1 MSVSLLYK
9 DKVFEWNKNT
19 VKQDCFDDYKLESLL
34 NIMSKGDK
42 QIYDCCTK
50 VMLNSLLTSDEI
62 YYRQEVM
69 KDCINNQKLIQEI
82 YDIAESAI
90 NDIILNSRYILIN
103 DFPSVVLNNSIDKLR
118 DFLHKYILMKDK
130 LSEKQKRFHSR
141 GFIDF
146 IKELQ
151 EKFNPTFI
159 KMVDNVAKSLEKT
172 DNIIMDASLG
182 VGYRATNYTLCG
194 SKGFSLATI
203 NNVLS
208 YKVTINSTDTQ
219 SIGKLLDL
227 KQKGLEETAD
237 ILACVVDTMN
247 DSFLELQK
255 ELAFYCG
262 CINLYQNLQ
271 SIGCNVIFPVV
282 FKPSERKLRFT
293 ELYDIGLA
301 LSQQKK
307 VVGNS
312 INLDQCDLIILTGAN
327 QGGKSTF
334 LRSVG
339 IAQIMFQAG
348 MFVGAEEYESSICND
363 MYTHFRKD
371 EDANMNSG
379 KLDDELKRFS
389 NIVDMLHDNTMLMCN
404 ESFSSTNEKEGT
416 EIALPIIDALIESN
430 VKVFIVTHFYS
441 IPKYYQNK
449 KEGNNIVILQPERK
463 EDTSR
468 SFKMVETKLSETS
481 YALDLYNQLFPATG
495 FEKEGDTHK

>member
-9 DKVFEWNKNT
+9 DRLFEWNKNT
-19 VKQDCFDDYKLESLL
+19 VKKDCVDDYKLETILD
-34 NIMSKGDK
+34 IMSKGDK
-42 QIYDCCTK
+42 RVYECCAK

-82 YDIAESAI
+82 YSIVESAI
-90 NDIILNSRYILIN
+90 NDIILNTRYILIN
-103 DFPSVVLNNSIDKLR
+103 DFPSVVLNNSLDKLK
-118 DFLHKYILMKDK
+118 DFLQKYILIRDK
-130 LSEKQKRFHSR
+130 LSGKQKSFHSK
-141 GFIDF
+141 GFVDF
-146 IKELQ
+146 IKDLQ
-151 EKFNPTFI
+151 EKINPVFI
-159 KMVDNVAKSLEKT
+159 QMVDNVSKTLEKT
-172 DNIIMDASLG
+172 DNIIIDASLG
-182 VGYRATNYTLCG
+182 AGYRATNYTLCG
-194 SKGFSLATI
+194 SKGFSLHTI
-203 NNVLS
+203 NNLLS
-208 YKVTINSTDTQ
+208 YKVTINSSDTQ
-219 SIGKLLDL
+219 SIGRLLDL

-247 DSFLELQK
+247 DTFIELQK

-262 CINLYQNLQ
+262 CINLYQNLY
-271 SIGCNVIFPVV
+271 SIGCNVIFPIV
-282 FKPSERKLRFT
+282 FKPSERKLRFK
-293 ELYDIGLA
+293 ELYDVGLA

-348 MFVGAEEYESSICND
+348 MFVGAEEYESSISND

-389 NIVDMLHDNTMLMCN
+389 SIVDMLQENTMLMCN

-416 EIALPIIDALIESN
+416 EIAIPIIDALIESN

-449 KEGNNIVILQPERK
+449 KKGNNIVILQPERK
-463 EDTSR
+463 EDTTR
-468 SFKMVETKLSETS
+468 SFMMIETKLCETS
-481 YALDLYNQLFPATG
+481 YALDLYNELFNR
-495 FEKEGDTHK
+495 